1 MQQLL
6 RRTTMSEKERYKFA
20 MILAGSNLLM
30 TAIFAKLYPFVV
42 FLDIFILKVLIIG
55 LLYKLYKKSE

>member
-1 MQQLL
+1 
-6 RRTTMSEKERYKFA
+6 

-42 FLDIFILKVLIIG
+42 FLDFFILKALIIG
-55 LLYKLYKKSE
+55 LLYKLYKKAE